1 MAEPTSAHT
10 PIERMLRPR
19 SVAIAGVSATPGSLG
34 GGVLANLERFGYA
47 GEIHLVHPARAEIG
61 GRACVRST
69 EALPDGVDCVVLAIP
84 TAGVLDAVRGCAK
97 RGVGGVIIYSAG
109 FAELGD
115 EGRRRQEELAE
126 IARAAGMAV
135 AGPNCLGHINFVD
148 GISLTFGPAQ
158 PRPPKGPGVS
168 VISQSGAMASV
179 MRAALIP
186 RGIDIAYTV
195 STGNEAVSGVEDF
208 LEHLLEDKSTAAIAL
223 LVEQF
228 RQPRRFLELADRA
241 RTIGKPI
248 VLLHPG
254 RSRAARDSAATHT
267 GALTGDYD
275 VMRTLVARAGVG
287 IVDSMEEFIDLTEMV
302 VRCPPPPEKGA
313 IVFGES
319 GAFKGLMLDLAEA
332 IGLDLPAPEGT
343 SREVLEA
350 LAPGLIL
357 PTNPVDLTAQAL
369 VNPGLYRTALTPL
382 LQDERYG
389 SVVLALIMSSP
400 QMVRLKADPIL
411 ETLRT
416 LRPTKPVV
424 FAMLGEDA
432 QVPDDVI
439 EEFRA
444 LGVPFFRSPD
454 RAMRALGAFTRLGQA
469 RAMAAARPLHAA
481 PSPASPLPA
490 GVVAEH
496 AAKPLL
502 AAAGVN
508 VPAGGFARTLEDATA
523 VAGRIGY
530 PVAIKA
536 QSASLSHKSD
546 AGGVILGLGSDAA
559 LAEGWQR
566 LEANIERA
574 RPGLKLDG
582 VLVESMARKG
592 LELIVGA
599 RVSPDWGPVLM
610 VGLGGVLA
618 EALRDV
624 RLLPPGMTRN
634 EIAAEIGKLKGA
646 VLLDGFR
653 GSPAVDVAAAAD
665 AISALDS
672 FLAAHPEI
680 VEIDINPLIVH
691 ARGEG
696 ATALDALIVVAGS

>member
-1 MAEPTSAHT
+1 MAEPTSAPT

-47 GEIHLVHPARAEIG
+47 GEIHLVHPTRTEIG

-109 FAELGD
+109 FAELGE

-228 RQPRRFLELADRA
+228 RQPRRFLDLAD
-241 RTIGKPI
+241 
-248 VLLHPG
+248 

-287 IVDSMEEFIDLTEMV
+287 VVDSMEEFIDLTEMV
-302 VRCPPPPEKGA
+302 VRCPPPPDKGA

-319 GAFKGLMLDLAEA
+319 GAFKGLMLDVAEA
-332 IGLDLPAPEGT
+332 IGLDLPAPEGP
-343 SREVLEA
+343 SKAVLAA

-411 ETLRT
+411 ETLRD
-416 LRPTKPVV
+416 LKPSKPVI

-432 QVPDDVI
+432 PVPDDVI

-469 RAMAAARPLHAA
+469 RAMAAACPQRAA

-490 GVVAEH
+490 GIVAEH
-496 AAKPLL
+496 VAKPLL

-536 QSASLSHKSD
+536 QSALLSHKSD
-546 AGGVILGLGSDAA
+546 AGGVILGLGGDAA
-559 LAEGWQR
+559 LAEGWRR

-582 VLVESMARKG
+582 VLVETMARKG

-599 RVSPDWGPVLM
+599 RVSPDWGPILM

-665 AISALDS
+665 AISALDR

-680 VEIDINPLIVH
+680 VEIDVNPLIVH

-696 ATALDALIVVAGS
+696 ATALDALIVVGGGP

>member
-1 MAEPTSAHT
+1 
-10 PIERMLRPR
+10 
-19 SVAIAGVSATPGSLG
+19 VSATPGSLG
-34 GGVLANLERFGYA
+34 GGVLADLERFGYR
-47 GEIHLVHPARAEIG
+47 GDIHLVHPTRAEIN
-61 GRACVRST
+61 GRQCVPST

-84 TAGVLDAVRGCAK
+84 TSGVIEAVRGCAK

-115 EGRRRQEELAE
+115 EGRARQRELAE

-135 AGPNCLGHINFVD
+135 AGPNCLGHVNFVD

-158 PRPPKGPGVS
+158 PRPPKAPGVS

-208 LEHLLEDKSTAAIAL
+208 LAHLLDDSSTRAIAL

-228 RQPRRFLELADRA
+228 RHPRRFLELARQA
-241 RTIGKPI
+241 RSIGKPI

-254 RSRAARDSAATHT
+254 RSQAARTSAATHT

-275 VMRTLVARAGVG
+275 AMRTLVARAGVAV
-287 IVDSMEEFIDLTEMV
+287 VDSMEEFVDLTEMV

-319 GAFKGLMLDLAEA
+319 GAFKGLMLDLADT
-332 IGLDLPAPEGT
+332 IGLELPAPEGA
-343 SREVLEA
+343 SKEVLAA

-389 SVVLALIMSSP
+389 SVVLALILSSS
-400 QMVRLKADPIL
+400 QMVRFKADPIL
-411 ETLRT
+411 ATIRDL
-416 LRPTKPVV
+416 KPAKPIV
-424 FAMLGEDA
+424 FAMLGEDSP
-432 QVPDDVI
+432 VPDDVI

-454 RAMRALGAFTRLGQA
+454 RAMRALAAFTRLGQA
-469 RAMAAARPLHAA
+469 HADARRRREAA
-481 PSPASPLPA
+481 PSPPAEPLSP
-490 GVVAEH
+490 GVIPEH
-496 AAKPLL
+496 VAKPLL
-502 AAAGVN
+502 AASGVRA
-508 VPAGGFARTLEDATA
+508 PESGCARTLQEATA
-523 VAGRIGY
+523 IARRIGY
-530 PVAIKA
+530 PVVLKA

-546 AGGVILGLGSDAA
+546 AGGVILSLGSEAA
-559 LAEGWQR
+559 LAEGWRQ

-582 VLVESMARKG
+582 VLVEAMAPKG

-599 RVSPDWGPVLM
+599 RISVDWGPVLM

-624 RLLPPGMTRN
+624 RLLPSGMSVE
-634 EIAAEIGKLKGA
+634 EISAELRKLKGA

-653 GSPAVDVAAAAD
+653 GSPPIDVEAAAS
-665 AISALDS
+665 AIGALDRFIAS
-672 FLAAHPEI
+672 HPEI
-680 VEIDINPLIVH
+680 AEVDINPLVVH
-691 ARGEG
+691 PRGQG
-696 ATALDALIVVAGS
+696 ATALDALIVVREA